1 MIEKIAKTLHEWEM
15 LLTPQQFRVTRL
27 GEDEV
32 QFSGK
37 YDNFHED
44 GKYVCVCCGNNL
56 FGCRGKYKEGKGW
69 PYFFAP
75 YGFDSVVI
83 CEDKKSN
90 LDRKEVVCVQCDAHL
105 GYLFEKEDYP
115 TGKNFR
121 INSTALRFIP
131 QKDGEGSDECLV

>member
-1 MIEKIAKTLHEWEM
+1 MIEKVIKTDEEWKAI
-15 LLTPQQFRVTRL
+15 LSPDQFRITRL

-44 GKYVCVCCGNNL
+44 GKYVCVCCDSNL
-56 FGCRGKYKEGKGW
+56 FGARGKYKDGKGW
-69 PYFFAP
+69 PYFFMP
-75 YGFDSVVI
+75 YDEESIVI
-83 CEDKKSN
+83 CKDKKSS
-90 LDRKEVVCVQCDAHL
+90 LDRKKVACAVCDAQL
-105 GYLFEKEDYP
+105 GYLFEKEDSP

-131 QKDGEGSDECLV
+131 QKNGEGSDEYLI